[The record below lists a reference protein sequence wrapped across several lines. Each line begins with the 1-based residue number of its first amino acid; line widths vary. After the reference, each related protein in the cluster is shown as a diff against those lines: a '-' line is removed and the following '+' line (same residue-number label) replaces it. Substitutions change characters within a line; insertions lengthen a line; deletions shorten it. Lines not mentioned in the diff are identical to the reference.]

1 MNNSTSS
8 AAHSQAQD
16 THGHTDR
23 QTHQHTEVAII
34 GAGPAGS
41 VAGALL
47 KRAGIDVTVLERSRF
62 PRFSIG
68 ESLLPQ
74 SMEMLAEAGMVEA
87 VEQAGF
93 QYKNG
98 AAFRCA
104 DRYCEFD
111 FREKSSPGPGTT
123 YQVQRA
129 SFDQLLA
136 DTAAA
141 QGVPIHFEHAVN
153 AIEFSAEQAQLAIS
167 TPETSYTL
175 TADFILD
182 ASGYG
187 RVLPRLL
194 DLERPSHLPHRSALF
209 THIEDRISD
218 STYDRNKIL
227 ISVHPTMPDIW
238 YWLIPFSHG
247 RCSLGVVGL
256 DSQLGL
262 DQAQDHNS
270 TTSTHALL
278 QSWVAQEPQLKVLLE
293 QAVYDQPVR
302 AIRGYSCGVSQ
313 MTGDRFALLGNA
325 GEFLDPVFSSGVTIA
340 LKSASLA
347 ADCLTRRHQ
356 GEAVDWDAAY
366 TAPLM
371 QGINTFRAYVE
382 AWYDGRFQDVI
393 FYPDPAPTIKAHIS
407 SILAGYAWDTRNPY
421 VAEPERRLNTLVALC
436 RETV

>member
-1 MNNSTSS
+1 MDSSTSNT
-8 AAHSQAQD
+8 AHAQ
-16 THGHTDR
+16 TR
-23 QTHQHTEVAII
+23 QHTQVAII
-34 GAGPAGS
+34 GAGPSGS

-74 SMEMLAEAGMVEA
+74 SMEMLEEAGLLEA
-87 VEQAGF
+87 IEQAGF

-111 FREKSSPGPGTT
+111 FREKSSAGPGTT
-123 YQVQRA
+123 FQVQRA
-129 SFDQLLA
+129 NFDQLLA
-136 DTAAA
+136 DAAA
-141 QGVPIHFEHAVN
+141 QQGVPVHFEHTVN
-153 AIEFSAEQAQLAIS
+153 AIEFNNEQAELEIS
-167 TPETSYTL
+167 TPESAYTL

-194 DLERPSHLPHRSALF
+194 DLEQPSPLPHRSALF
-209 THIEDRISD
+209 THIEDRITD
-218 STYDRNKIL
+218 PTYDRNKIL

-238 YWLIPFSHG
+238 YWLIPFSNG

-256 DSQLGL
+256 DSQLEL
-262 DQAQDHNS
+262 DQSQHHDPADS
-270 TTSTHALL
+270 TVL
-278 QSWVAQEPQLKVLLE
+278 QSWVAQEPKLKALLE
-293 QAVYDQPVR
+293 QAQYDHPVQT
-302 AIRGYSCGVSQ
+302 IRGYSCGVSQ
-313 MTGDRFALLGNA
+313 LAGDRFALLGNA

-347 ADCLTRRHQ
+347 AHALIRRYQ
-356 GEAVDWDAAY
+356 GETVDWATAY
-366 TAPLM
+366 TVPLM
-371 QGINTFRAYVE
+371 QGVNTFRTYVE

-393 FYPDPAPTIKAHIS
+393 FYPDPEPTIKAHIS
-407 SILAGYAWDTRNPY
+407 SILAGYAWDKSNPY
-421 VAEPERRLNTLVALC
+421 VVESERRLNTLATLC

>member
-1 MNNSTSS
+1 MNNST
-8 AAHSQAQD
+8 AHAQ
-16 THGHTDR
+16 T
-23 QTHQHTEVAII
+23 QHTQVAII

-47 KRAGIDVTVLERSRF
+47 KRAGIEVTVLERSRF

-74 SMEMLAEAGMVEA
+74 SMEMLAEAGLLEA

-111 FREKSSPGPGTT
+111 FREKSSAGPGTT
-123 YQVQRA
+123 FQVQRA
-129 SFDQLLA
+129 NFDQLLA
-136 DTAAA
+136 ETAAQ
-141 QGVPIHFEHAVN
+141 QGVPIHFEHTVN
-153 AIEFSAEQAQLAIS
+153 AIEFDHEQAKLEIS
-167 TPETSYTL
+167 TPVHAYTL

-194 DLERPSHLPHRSALF
+194 DLEKPSHLPHRSALF

-218 STYDRNKIL
+218 PTYDRNKIL

-238 YWLIPFSHG
+238 YWLIPFSNG

-256 DSQLGL
+256 DSQLAL
-262 DQAQDHNS
+262 DQSPNHPES
-270 TTSTHALL
+270 PLALL
-278 QSWVAQEPQLKVLLE
+278 QSWVAQEPQLKALLE
-293 QAVYDQPVR
+293 QAQYDQPVR

-313 MTGDRFALLGNA
+313 MAGDRFALLGNA

-347 ADCLTRRHQ
+347 AKSLIRRYQ
-356 GEAVDWDAAY
+356 GETVDWATAY

-371 QGINTFRAYVE
+371 QGINTFRTYVD

-393 FYPDPAPTIKAHIS
+393 FYPDPDPTIKAHIS
-407 SILAGYAWDTRNPY
+407 SILAGYAWDSRNPY
-421 VAEPERRLNTLVALC
+421 VTESERRLNTLATLC
-436 RETV
+436 RETA